1 MMRQTGGHRV
11 RLADPEMLESRIA
24 LSHAPRFGAVGDSL
38 ADEYRFYPPDRSH
51 ARNWVEI
58 LAATGKADF
67 GSYTTSH
74 RSSPRG
80 QGYAQDWAESGAT
93 TRDVVSTQLAG
104 LAGQVRTG
112 AVQYASVNMG
122 ADDFLDFLESA
133 VTTAPPATAAAFAS
147 ELAAVTA
154 TAEANFA
161 GTVSTLLAANPAAKV
176 VVATIPDVREI
187 PLVAQFATNPV
198 VAAAAQAIAGAE
210 TAYNDQVRA
219 VAFADAGRVAVAD
232 IADQEASYLGT
243 SAKTL
248 AFGGTTLRLTT
259 TGQDYRDFILG
270 DEIHPGTIAQGLIA
284 DAEIAAADV
293 LGAAITPLQPA
304 AIVRYARSVA
314 GHFRT
319 AR

>member
-1 MMRQTGGHRV
+1 MPGWP
-11 RLADPEMLESRIA
+11 A
-24 LSHAPRFGAVGDSL
+24 
-38 ADEYRFYPPDRSH
+38 RSG
-51 ARNWVEI
+51 R
-58 LAATGKADF
+58 
-67 GSYTTSH
+67 
-74 RSSPRG
+74 
-80 QGYAQDWAESGAT
+80 
-93 TRDVVSTQLAG
+93 
-104 LAGQVRTG
+104 G

-122 ADDFLDFLESA
+122 TDDFLDFLEAA
-133 VTTAPPATAAAFAS
+133 VTTAEPANAADFAS
-147 ELAAVTA
+147 ELATVLA

-161 GTVSTLLAANPAAKV
+161 GTVTTLLAANPTAKV
-176 VVATIPDVREI
+176 IVATIPDVREI
-187 PLVAQFATNPV
+187 PLVAEFATNPV

-219 VAFADAGRVAVAD
+219 VALANAGRVAVAD
-232 IADQEASYLGT
+232 IAVQEASYLGT

-284 DAEIAAADV
+284 NAEIAAADV
-293 LGAAITPLQPA
+293 LGAAIVPLRPA

-314 GHFRT
+314 AHFRT